1 MAPNLVFDIAFTL
14 LLVEEAKGAVN
25 DSVAKNFLFFGLLLL
40 FVVFDLVLFYLPDFS
55 RKAGRLEG
63 WKGWNTVVI
72 HRLALWLCDE
82 IELML
87 PRSEKIRL
95 PALAISNA
103 TLTSSFCGIM

>member
-1 MAPNLVFDIAFTL
+1 MAPNLFFDIAFTL

-25 DSVAKNFLFFGLLLL
+25 DFVAKNFLFFCCCCFRLGTLLL
-40 FVVFDLVLFYLPDFS
+40 FE
-55 RKAGRLEG
+55 KAGRLE
-63 WKGWNTVVI
+63 GWNTVVI